1 MPSLWKTGTER
12 TEMTMPK
19 FEPVAKV
26 LVIDEVGREL
36 VFNLQ
41 KPLHTADQL
50 TEAYEAGK
58 REASEDLE
66 QAAFEKWL
74 YDKCPSGDV
83 ESVQRQWLESYE
95 YAELA
100 GKRDATPEGYA
111 LVPKQ
116 PTLLMLR
123 AMYPCESTTEAYK
136 AMLAAAPERRRM
148 MTLVELLQQAASES
162 DTPNTSIEGK
172 AANLIERQAAQIE
185 GLNGRFAKDQERI
198 ACQSEYLAKQAAQ
211 IEMMRDFIETAPV
224 STGVC
229 CCGESM
235 EGHSSSMN
243 CSHTPVDLWDH
254 SVISVLSTT
263 PDQALEKFAAKVR
276 EQCQMTCLEK
286 HANGNWKYDTRE
298 ECAEAISSIK
308 ELP

>member
-1 MPSLWKTGTER
+1 
-12 TEMTMPK
+12 MTMTK
-19 FEPVAKV
+19 FEPVAW
-26 LVIDEVGREL
+26 RYEL
-36 VFNLQ
+36 KAGEYTFAEKRYLNETYA
-41 KPLHTADQL
+41 PRPTALHTADQL
-50 TEAYEAGK
+50 AEAYEAGK
-58 REASEDLE
+58 REASEDIE

-185 GLNGRFAKDQERI
+185 ML
-198 ACQSEYLAKQAAQ
+198 
-211 IEMMRDFIETAPV
+211 RDFIETAPV

-263 PDQALEKFAAKVR
+263 PDQALERFAERVR
-276 EQCQMTCLEK
+276 DQC
-286 HANGNWKYDTRE
+286 DF
-298 ECAEAISSIK
+298 ECYRSNEYGFHRTYLDISNAIRNIT
-308 ELP
+308 ELPK

>member
-1 MPSLWKTGTER
+1 
-12 TEMTMPK
+12 MTMPK

-58 REASEDLE
+58 REASEDIE

-95 YAELA
+95 YEELA
-100 GKRDATPEGYA
+100 GKMEQDAQINHLQMA
-111 LVPKQ
+111 L
-116 PTLLMLR
+116 
-123 AMYPCESTTEAYK
+123 ADTEALE
-136 AMLAAAPERRRM
+136 AE
-148 MTLVELLQQAASES
+148 
-162 DTPNTSIEGK
+162 TS
-172 AANLIERQAAQIE
+172 ARCL
-185 GLNGRFAKDQERI
+185 
-198 ACQSEYLAKQAAQ
+198 KQAAQ
-211 IEMMRDFIETAPV
+211 IEMLRDFIETAPV

-235 EGHSSSMN
+235 EGHSSPMN
-243 CSHTPVDLWDH
+243 CGHTPVDLWDH
-254 SVISVLSTT
+254 SVVSVLSAT
-263 PDQALEKFAAKVR
+263 PDQALEQFAAKVR
-276 EQCQMTCLEK
+276 EQCAQMLL
-286 HANGNWKYDTRE
+286 NGSFLHDQSPARLL
-298 ECAEAISSIK
+298 AIEAAKAIRAIK

>member
-1 MPSLWKTGTER
+1 
-12 TEMTMPK
+12 MTMPK

-58 REASEDLE
+58 REASEDIE

-100 GKRDATPEGYA
+100 GKMEQAALNERDAIKREWD
-111 LVPKQ
+111 K
-116 PTLLMLR
+116 
-123 AMYPCESTTEAYK
+123 AYEI
-136 AMLAAAPERRRM
+136 AML
-148 MTLVELLQQAASES
+148 TKQQLAEAQQ
-162 DTPNTSIEGK
+162 T
-172 AANLIERQAAQIE
+172 IER
-185 GLNGRFAKDQERI
+185 
-198 ACQSEYLAKQAAQ
+198 QAAQ

-235 EGHSSSMN
+235 EGHSSPMN
-243 CSHTPVDLWDH
+243 CGHTPVDLWDH

-263 PDQALEKFAAKVR
+263 PDQALEQFAAKVR

>member
-1 MPSLWKTGTER
+1 
-12 TEMTMPK
+12 MTMPK

-58 REASEDLE
+58 REASEDIE

-100 GKRDATPEGYA
+100 GKMEQAALNERDAIKREWD
-111 LVPKQ
+111 K
-116 PTLLMLR
+116 
-123 AMYPCESTTEAYK
+123 AYEI
-136 AMLAAAPERRRM
+136 AML
-148 MTLVELLQQAASES
+148 TKQQLAEAQQ
-162 DTPNTSIEGK
+162 T
-172 AANLIERQAAQIE
+172 IER
-185 GLNGRFAKDQERI
+185 
-198 ACQSEYLAKQAAQ
+198 QAAQ

-235 EGHSSSMN
+235 EGHSSPMN
-243 CSHTPVDLWDH
+243 CGHTPVDLWDH
-254 SVISVLSTT
+254 SVISVLSAT
-263 PDQALEKFAAKVR
+263 PDQALEQFVERVR
-276 EQCQMTCLEK
+276 NQCIDVCYEVGPKEYPNKLITD
-286 HANGNWKYDTRE
+286 GYV
-298 ECAEAISSIK
+298 EAIRAIK